1 MSCKPQ
7 AAPLIGGEDQQAPR
21 LRSRRDADAYL
32 AVPVIGAGR
41 CCTPEAFDCAIGPAE
56 ARVAFALCSVCSFL
70 LAVALVIAGI
80 FGAIGTLRRAVVAC
94 RQDAIPRSITLTPI
108 PAKEVAKT
116 IL

>member
-1 MSCKPQ
+1 MRAKPQ

-21 LRSRRDADAYL
+21 LRSSTDQAI
-32 AVPVIGAGR
+32 PVIRAGR

-56 ARVAFALCSVCSFL
+56 ACIAFALGSVCSFL

-80 FGAIGTLRRAVVAC
+80 FGAVGTLRRAVVSC
-94 RQDAIPRSITLTPI
+94 RQDSSPGPINIPTI